1 MEISSNDTIGIKF
14 AYIYILI
21 CNMTTFETSKSKTLL
36 KMAPSEIMLTLRRIN
51 IVNYVI
57 YNLTDT

>member
-14 AYIYILI
+14 AYILI
-21 CNMTTFETSKSKTLL
+21 SNMTTFETSKSKTLL